1 MALVCEPDRHGDL
14 GDVLTSPQQPSR
26 LVDADLDQ
34 VAGGGQPEM
43 RLEAID
49 QRRLGASGE
58 GGQGGELQNFVK
70 VGMDEVTY
78 VAEPRWH
85 EFWLS
90 NARPA
95 DLCEDV
101 GQETDQMLLD
111 LQCRAVL
118 MFKQAPKRAEAV
130 RNRGILLERAFEVDR
145 SGFVLAAALKDLPD
159 KAFGHVEDLLAP
171 AKIVTSTPEMRF
183 AGREGRDGAATGVPN
198 LASAPDI
205 MDASLDQ
212 PDQILVVDM
221 LGEILPVIVRRQ
233 VIEPAKDIGVL
244 HHRTIARRP
253 ARRFRTATRL
263 FAAFY
268 GGIGH
273 LMINPGWSSQR
284 YRAVVA
290 NFKPKQD

>member
-1 MALVCEPDRHGDL
+1 MSGQVALVREPDRDGNL

-43 RLEAID
+43 RLKAID
-49 QRRLGASGE
+49 QRRLGASRK
-58 GGQGGELQNFVK
+58 GGQGGELQNFFK

-90 NARPA
+90 NARSA
-95 DLCEDV
+95 GLCEDV
-101 GQETDQMLLD
+101 GRKRIRYSSISSAELCPCSSRRQNALRPCATGAFSWNGLLKSI
-111 LQCRAVL
+111 V
-118 MFKQAPKRAEAV
+118 P
-130 RNRGILLERAFEVDR
+130 G
-145 SGFVLAAALKDLPD
+145 SLAAVVKDLPD

-198 LASAPDI
+198 LTSAPDI

-212 PDQILVVDM
+212 PD
-221 LGEILPVIVRRQ
+221 
-233 VIEPAKDIGVL
+233 
-244 HHRTIARRP
+244 
-253 ARRFRTATRL
+253 
-263 FAAFY
+263 
-268 GGIGH
+268 
-273 LMINPGWSSQR
+273 
-284 YRAVVA
+284 
-290 NFKPKQD
+290 